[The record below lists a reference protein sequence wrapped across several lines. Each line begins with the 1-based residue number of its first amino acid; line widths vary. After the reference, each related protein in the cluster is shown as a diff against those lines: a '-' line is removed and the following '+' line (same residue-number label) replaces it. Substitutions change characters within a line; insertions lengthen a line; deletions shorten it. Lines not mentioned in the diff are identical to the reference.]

1 MRDNA
6 FLFIKNSFFVSLSSV
21 TTKQCASV
29 FARRARKEAQASKT
43 DAQILWTRGSRGYG
57 TRSPVRVC
65 CASACYP
72 KSTSVSTAYTPAT
85 MGFNLVSCFCDE
97 RLLRVSAK
105 RAWSRKRLRTS
116 RATQPC
122 CYARA

>member
-43 DAQILWTRGSRGYG
+43 DAQILWTRGSHALWHSLPCACLLCERVLSKKHE
-57 TRSPVRVC
+57 RNNNPV
-65 CASACYP
+65 P
-72 KSTSVSTAYTPAT
+72 LTT
-85 MGFNLVSCFCDE
+85 
-97 RLLRVSAK
+97 RLLVNNAPSCRQK
-105 RAWSRKRLRTS
+105 SRS
-116 RATQPC
+116 SS
-122 CYARA
+122 